1 MDEDLIAAHRDLP
14 ALMPFL
20 HLPVQ
25 AGSDRVLRAMN
36 RRHDADEYRRLVDT
50 VRAARP
56 DIALSSDFIVGFPGE
71 TDAEF
76 EDTMRLAED
85 IRFASAF
92 SFKYSPRPGT
102 PAADI
107 EAQVP
112 DNVMAER
119 LTRLQAQLETDR
131 QAFNRATLGRTLD
144 LLIEKPG
151 RHAGQLAGKSPYL
164 QAIQVE
170 GADAQVGEIIPV
182 RITRMGSNSLFAEP
196 ANLDGAQQNQ
206 QLNVAA

>member
-1 MDEDLIAAHRDLP
+1 M
-14 ALMPFL
+14 
-20 HLPVQ
+20 
-25 AGSDRVLRAMN
+25 
-36 RRHDADEYRRLVDT
+36 
-50 VRAARP
+50 
-56 DIALSSDFIVGFPGE
+56 
-71 TDAEF
+71 
-76 EDTMRLAED
+76 
-85 IRFASAF
+85 RFASAF

-119 LTRLQAQLETDR
+119 LARVQAQLETDR

-182 RITRMGSNSLFAEP
+182 RITRIGSNSLFAEP

>member
-1 MDEDLIAAHRDLP
+1 MSFHEDFRALTSIGADP
-14 ALMPFL
+14 A
-20 HLPVQ
+20 
-25 AGSDRVLRAMN
+25 GGW
-36 RRHDADEYRRLVDT
+36 T
-50 VRAARP
+50 RP
-56 DIALSSDFIVGFPGE
+56 
-71 TDAEF
+71 
-76 EDTMRLAED
+76 
-85 IRFASAF
+85 AF
-92 SFKYSPRPGT
+92 S
-102 PAADI
+102 AADI

-119 LTRLQAQLETDR
+119 LARLQAQLETDR